1 MAHRAKVVAAAQ
13 AKAAFGMSSTRWP
26 QAYLCLLVVGG
37 QSRFLEDG
45 SMIPQL
51 WAWGHCQFIMART
64 PDCSSVSG
72 PVACGHI

>member
-13 AKAAFGMSSTRWP
+13 AKAASGMSKTRWP
-26 QAYLCLLVVGG
+26 QAYLSLLVVGG

-45 SMIPQL
+45 SHDPTAVGVGTL
-51 WAWGHCQFIMART
+51 LVHYGPNSRLYLF
-64 PDCSSVSG
+64 SG